1 MPKRKKGLTLVEMLV
16 ALAIM
21 GVLLVPVSMIFY
33 SGYSNYYNENDDM
46 ISIQKSREV
55 MDSIIEGLRM
65 YENIS
70 TTVMD
75 EGSTLYIKE
84 GLVFNYIPAKKM
96 LYKNGTPL
104 FMEQD
109 PLIINDFH
117 VEEIK
122 PENYDSTL
130 ISISLR
136 IKLGKGEEIVLENS
150 YRRKTS

>member
-1 MPKRKKGLTLVEMLV
+1 MPQRKKGLTLVEMLV

-55 MDSIIEGLRM
+55 MDSIIEDLRM

-84 GLVFNYIPAKKM
+84 GMVFNYIPAKKM
-96 LYKNGTPL
+96 LYKNGAPL

-109 PLIINDFH
+109 QLIINDFH

-122 PENYDSTL
+122 PENYDSSL
-130 ISISLR
+130 ISISLK
-136 IKLGKGEEIVLENS
+136 IKVGKGEEIVLENS